1 MKNKLPEGLWPS
13 AEFYEELG
21 FTDESDMG
29 GNYLG
34 AKKTNSMLVTVCGPE
49 CEYPTD
55 PKKIVVCLDDGYNGA
70 IAVYEVAYYG
80 ETAVVLFKKFLM
92 NLLEN

>member
-13 AEFYEELG
+13 AEFYKELG

-29 GNYLG
+29 GNYLA
-34 AKKTNSMLVTVCGPE
+34 AKKSNDKLVTVCAPE
-49 CEYPTD
+49 CLYPTD
-55 PKKIVVCLDDGYNGA
+55 PREIVVCLDDDGPT
-70 IAVYEVAYYG
+70 AVYEIAYYG
-80 ETAVVLFKKFLM
+80 ADAENLFKKFLM